1 MSDESREPSRII
13 LPGGGKPGGLVG
25 PDGRPLFSAPAE
37 DVPPEERLPTHPR
50 LRAVE
55 LQEANEG
62 GRALVVL
69 SDPSGVA
76 PQALAIAA
84 EAMPVLLML
93 DGSVAL
99 EDLIDLVTR
108 ETGDPRAGDSIHK
121 LVEELDRRLFLESPR
136 YEAALEVVREAY
148 RALPARAA
156 ALAGLSYPEDRAELE
171 TFLAAHEETARA
183 WKTGASL
190 APGVE
195 STAAA
200 PPGSVP
206 RALAAPHID
215 LRRGGP
221 VVARAYLEFE
231 GVPEAALPDVVFVF
245 GTGHLMVEEPF
256 AVTAKPFETP
266 LGLVPTD
273 ADVVSA
279 LEKACGPS
287 LMREELA
294 HRDEHSIEFQA
305 LELKRRF
312 GDHPFRIVPILA
324 GGFGGLVR
332 YEKRPAEEP
341 RVEALVAA
349 LRAEVDRLAAAGQ
362 RVSFVAGVD
371 LSHVGA
377 RFGDA
382 MDMDQETLA
391 SVGKVDGAAIAAA
404 LAGDAEAWFDAIAAQ
419 GDATRICGFAP
430 MYMMLRVAQPGPG
443 RLLAYE
449 QSVEESGSVV
459 SYASIAW
466 P

>member
-1 MSDESREPSRII
+1 MSDESRPPSRII

-25 PDGRPLFSAPAE
+25 PDGRPLFSEPA
-37 DVPPEERLPTHPR
+37 DAPPEERLPTHPR

-62 GRALVVL
+62 GRSLVVL
-69 SDPSGVA
+69 VDPSGVA

-108 ETGDPRAGDSIHK
+108 ETGDPRAGDSIRT

-136 YEAALEVVREAY
+136 YEAALAVVREEY
-148 RALPARAA
+148 RARPAREA

-171 TFLAAHEETARA
+171 SFLATHEATARS
-183 WKTGASL
+183 WRSGAAA

-195 STAAA
+195 AA
-200 PPGSVP
+200 PAAPAGGAP

-221 VVARAYLEFE
+221 VVARAFLELE
-231 GVPEAALPDVVFVF
+231 DVPDDARPDVVFVF

-256 AVTAKPFETP
+256 AVTAKSFETP
-266 LGLVPTD
+266 LGLVETD
-273 ADVVSA
+273 AEVVAA
-279 LEKACGPS
+279 LAAACGPS
-287 LMREELA
+287 LLHEELA
-294 HRDEHSIEFQA
+294 HRDEHSIEFQV

-312 GDHPFRIVPILA
+312 GDRAFRIVPVLA

-332 YEKRPAEEP
+332 YERRPAEEP
-341 RVEALVAA
+341 RVEALVGA
-349 LRAEVDRLAAAGQ
+349 LRAEADRLAAAGK
-362 RVSFVAGVD
+362 RALFVAGVD

-377 RFGDA
+377 RFGDPGDLTA
-382 MDMDQETLA
+382 EALA
-391 SVGKVDGAAIAAA
+391 AVEQVDRAALAAA
-404 LAGDAEAWFDAIAAQ
+404 VAGDAEGWFDAIAAG

-430 MYMMLRVAQPGPG
+430 MYVMLRASQPGAG

-449 QSVEESGSVV
+449 QSIEEGGSMV

>member
-1 MSDESREPSRII
+1 VSDESREPSRII

-25 PDGRPLFSAPAE
+25 PDGRPLFATPPE
-37 DVPPEERLPTHPR
+37 DVPEAERLPSHPR

-55 LQEANEG
+55 MQEAQQD
-62 GRALVVL
+62 GRTLVVL
-69 SDPSGVA
+69 VDPSGVA
-76 PQALAIAA
+76 PQALAVAA
-84 EAMPVLLML
+84 EAMPVLMML

-99 EDLIDLVTR
+99 EDLVDLLTR
-108 ETGDPRAGDSIHK
+108 ETGDTRAGDSIRT

-136 YEAALEVVREAY
+136 YEAALAKAREEW
-148 RALPARAA
+148 RAQPAREA
-156 ALAGLSYPEDRAELE
+156 ALAGLSYPEDPAELDA
-171 TFLAAHEETARA
+171 FLAAFEETARA
-183 WKTGASL
+183 WKRGDSS
-190 APGVE
+190 APGL
-195 STAAA
+195 TKPAPAASA
-200 PPGSVP
+200 PDGAL

-221 VVARAYLEFE
+221 VTARAFLEFSE
-231 GVPEAALPDVVFVF
+231 DSVPDVVFIF

-256 AVTAKPFETP
+256 AVTGKSFDTP
-266 LGLVPTD
+266 LGLVTTD
-273 ADVVSA
+273 GEIVAA
-279 LEKACGPS
+279 LEAACGPTIT
-287 LMREELA
+287 REELA

-312 GDHPFRIVPILA
+312 GARAFTIVPLLA

-332 YEKRPAEEP
+332 FERRPADEP
-341 RVEALVAA
+341 RVETLIAA
-349 LRAEVDRLAAAGQ
+349 LRAEADRLTAAGR
-362 RVSFVAGVD
+362 RVAFVAGVD

-382 MDMDQETLA
+382 LDMDAETLA
-391 SVGKVDGAAIAAA
+391 SVEKVDRAALAAA
-404 LAGDAEAWFDAIAAQ
+404 LAGDAEGWFDAIAAQ

-430 MYMMLRVAQPGPG
+430 MYLMLRVARPGAG

-459 SYASIAW
+459 TYASIAW

>member
-1 MSDESREPSRII
+1 VSDESREPSRII

-25 PDGRPLFSAPAE
+25 PDGRPLFATPAE
-37 DVPPEERLPTHPR
+37 DVPEAERLPTHPR

-55 LQEANEG
+55 MQEAQQD
-62 GRALVVL
+62 GRTLVVL
-69 SDPSGVA
+69 VDPSGVA

-84 EAMPVLLML
+84 EAMPVLMML

-99 EDLIDLVTR
+99 EDLVDLLTR
-108 ETGDPRAGDSIHK
+108 ETGDARAGDSIRT

-136 YEAALEVVREAY
+136 YEAALAKVRAAW
-148 RALPARAA
+148 RAQPAREA
-156 ALAGLSYPEDRAELE
+156 ALAGLSYPEDPAELD
-171 TFLAAHEETARA
+171 TFLSAFEETARA
-183 WKTGASL
+183 WRSGSSA
-190 APGVE
+190 APGLP
-195 STAAA
+195 SPAPAAS
-200 PPGSVP
+200 GVV

-221 VVARAYLEFE
+221 VTARAFLEFSE
-231 GVPEAALPDVVFVF
+231 DSVPDVVFIF

-256 AVTAKPFETP
+256 ALTAKSFETP
-266 LGLVPTD
+266 LGIVQTD
-273 ADVVSA
+273 GEVVAA
-279 LEKACGPS
+279 LESACGPTIT
-287 LMREELA
+287 REELA

-312 GDHPFRIVPILA
+312 GERPFTIVPLLA

-332 YEKRPAEEP
+332 YERRPADEP
-341 RVEALVAA
+341 RVETLIGA
-349 LRAEVDRLAAAGQ
+349 LRSEVARLTAAG
-362 RVSFVAGVD
+362 RSVAFVAGVD

-382 MDMDQETLA
+382 VDMDAETLA
-391 SVGKVDGAAIAAA
+391 SVEKVDRAAIQAA
-404 LAGDAEAWFDAIAAQ
+404 LAGDAEGWFDAIAAQ
-419 GDATRICGFAP
+419 GDTTRICGFAP

-459 SYASIAW
+459 TYASIAW

>member
-25 PDGRPLFSAPAE
+25 LDGRPLSSAPAE
-37 DVPPEERLPTHPR
+37 DVPGAERLPTHPR

-55 LQEANEG
+55 MQEAREG
-62 GRALVVL
+62 GRSLVVL
-69 SDPSGVA
+69 VDPSGVA

-84 EAMPVLLML
+84 EAMPVLMML
-93 DGSVAL
+93 DGTVAL
-99 EDLIDLVTR
+99 EDLVGLLTR
-108 ETGDPRAGDSIHK
+108 ETGDTLAGDSIRT

-136 YEAALEVVREAY
+136 YEAALNAVRAAW
-148 RALPARAA
+148 RAQPARQA
-156 ALAGLSYPEDRAELE
+156 ALAGLSYPEDPAELD
-171 TFLAAHEETARA
+171 TFLAAFEETARS
-183 WKTGASL
+183 WKRGEVN
-190 APGVE
+190 APGLSSV
-195 STAAA
+195 A
-200 PPGSVP
+200 PSAPAGSAV

-221 VVARAYLEFE
+221 VTARAYLEFE
-231 GVPEAALPDVVFVF
+231 DSAPDVVFIF

-256 AVTAKPFETP
+256 ALTGKPFDTP
-266 LGLVPTD
+266 LGMVHPD
-273 ADVVSA
+273 REVVAA
-279 LEKACGPS
+279 LEAACGPTIT
-287 LMREELA
+287 REELA

-305 LELKRRF
+305 LELKRRL
-312 GDHPFRIVPILA
+312 GEHPFTIVPLLA

-332 YEKRPAEEP
+332 YERRPADEP
-341 RVEALVAA
+341 PVETLITA
-349 LRAEVDRLAAAGQ
+349 LRAEVDRLTAAGK
-362 RVSFVAGVD
+362 RVVFVAGVD

-382 MDMDQETLA
+382 MDMDAETLA
-391 SVGKVDGAAIAAA
+391 SVEKVDRAAIRAA
-404 LAGDAEAWFDAIAAQ
+404 LAGDAEGWFDTIAAQ

-459 SYASIAW
+459 TYASIAW